1 MSARA
6 LAWSVRA
13 ALAIPFVVALVALAG
28 SHWSPV
34 LDLAMTELR
43 VRDVLG
49 PHTPLIGLPGRIG
62 TFPDQGSHP
71 GPLSFYLLAPVYRLL
86 GSTAYGLLVAAAVIN
101 VAAAWT
107 AIWVAGRRGGGRLVL
122 GVAAVLM
129 VVMAWLGAS
138 VLTQPWNPYLPLVSF
153 VVVVLSAWGVLD
165 GDHLLLVPLVAF
177 STLCAQTHVPY
188 LALCVALCV
197 VAFGAVGWRW
207 WRARAIERR
216 ARTSVLV
223 AVALGAVLWLPVLVD
238 QVRRTPGNITMLRRH
253 FLSPP
258 EPPVGLAVGVKTV
271 MAHFDI
277 VHVVS
282 SSLRRG
288 DNSIESLDDLAG
300 GRWGVGAVVLLL
312 WVAAAVASLR
322 LTDRRIRRLHAVV
335 AVSTAM
341 AFFSTARIFGKV
353 WYYLTLWSWSIALIA
368 VAASVWTFVAW
379 WEAAGR
385 RRLPVGRA
393 AMAVLALA
401 GVVFVRD
408 SIMVDPPEDHL
419 SRGLDALVDPT
430 VDALRSGEGAATGPD
445 GVYAVI
451 WDDAYF
457 FGSQGYGLIN
467 ELERRGFTARAYNTF
482 RVPVTPQRII
492 DPSQATAE
500 VALVTGVNVADWRT
514 RPGVVEVAYYEPRNA
529 AQLAEFAL
537 LREQAIDELQRAGL
551 ADVVAL
557 VDTNLMLARLDPR
570 LPDGVEA
577 QLARMLVL
585 GEETAVFIAPPGS
598 F

>member
-1 MSARA
+1 
-6 LAWSVRA
+6 
-13 ALAIPFVVALVALAG
+13 
-28 SHWSPV
+28 
-34 LDLAMTELR
+34 
-43 VRDVLG
+43 
-49 PHTPLIGLPGRIG
+49 
-62 TFPDQGSHP
+62 
-71 GPLSFYLLAPVYRLL
+71 
-86 GSTAYGLLVAAAVIN
+86 
-101 VAAAWT
+101 
-107 AIWVAGRRGGGRLVL
+107 
-122 GVAAVLM
+122 
-129 VVMAWLGAS
+129 
-138 VLTQPWNPYLPLVSF
+138 
-153 VVVVLSAWGVLD
+153 
-165 GDHLLLVPLVAF
+165 
-177 STLCAQTHVPY
+177 
-188 LALCVALCV
+188 
-197 VAFGAVGWRW
+197 
-207 WRARAIERR
+207 
-216 ARTSVLV
+216 
-223 AVALGAVLWLPVLVD
+223 
-238 QVRRTPGNITMLRRH
+238 
-253 FLSPP
+253 
-258 EPPVGLAVGVKTV
+258 
-271 MAHFDI
+271 
-277 VHVVS
+277 
-282 SSLRRG
+282 
-288 DNSIESLDDLAG
+288 
-300 GRWGVGAVVLLL
+300 
-312 WVAAAVASLR
+312 
-322 LTDRRIRRLHAVV
+322 
-335 AVSTAM
+335 M

-408 SIMVDPPEDHL
+408 SMMVDPPEDHL

-514 RPGVVEVAYYEPRNA
+514 RPGVVEVAYYEPRKA